1 MLGHARAS
9 IDNAIQRW
17 AVNSDTAEYNVQHW
31 LASNCDN
38 RNADAFEPMHVCLE
52 LFERIVWNSFR
63 VDSWRLST
71 ELLDQSSR
79 NVSEL
84 VA

>member
-1 MLGHARAS
+1 MLGHARAA
-9 IDNAIQRW
+9 INDAIQRW
-17 AVNSDTAEYNVQHW
+17 SFNSDTAEYNVQHW
-31 LASNCDN
+31 LANNGDN
-38 RNADAFEPMHVCLE
+38 RNADALEPMHVCLG
-52 LFERIVWNSFR
+52 LLERIIWNSFR

-71 ELLDQSSR
+71 ELLYQSSG